1 MTVYEGRLD
10 DPRNLRIG
18 LVIARFNDLIT
29 NKLLAGCEDALRRH
43 GVDLAQQVDYV
54 WVPGCFEVALAAQT
68 LARRQ
73 PYDAIV
79 CLGAVIRGQTPHFDF
94 VSKKVADGVASVMLE
109 TGVPVIFG
117 ILTTDNVQQ
126 ALERA
131 GVKDNK
137 GWSYGQDALEMASL
151 MRSLRL
157 TLPQKEELLLE
168 AQP

>member
-1 MTVYEGRLD
+1 
-10 DPRNLRIG
+10 
-18 LVIARFNDLIT
+18 
-29 NKLLAGCEDALRRH
+29 
-43 GVDLAQQVDYV
+43 
-54 WVPGCFEVALAAQT
+54 
-68 LARRQ
+68 
-73 PYDAIV
+73 
-79 CLGAVIRGQTPHFDF
+79 
-94 VSKKVADGVASVMLE
+94 MLE